1 MSASNKKK
9 LRKEQFSDMLSEKQK
24 QERAEAKK
32 LKTYTISFV
41 VAMALVVCAALA
53 VLGVR
58 AVNNSGIVQKNTI
71 AATIGDRELSS
82 VEMSY
87 YYIDAVNKFYE
98 DMSTS
103 YGDSASAYL
112 EAMGLNTS
120 VALDQQTYS
129 EETGETWADYFLNT
143 AMDQAASDYAL
154 YDLATKEE
162 YKLSDSEQESVD
174 SYLNNIEVYA
184 QLYGYS
190 NVKQFLRANYGFGAD
205 KDSYSEY
212 YERGAIARSYYNA
225 YPDTLSYDD
234 DAIKAHDAENAINF
248 NSYDYS
254 SCYLSYTYFRQGG
267 TEDEEGTVTYSEDE
281 NNAAR
286 DAMKTVAEA
295 LATATSVEELEAKV
309 KEIEVNEGTTL
320 SVSHSEDALYSSINT
335 AIAAWLTEEGR
346 KEGDI
351 TAIPNTSTT
360 ENEDGSETTVTNGYY
375 VVIYHGLNTNETTI
389 GNVRHLL
396 VSFEGGTEDEE
407 TGETVYSDEEKAT
420 AKEAAEKYLTDWK
433 AGDATE
439 ESFIALVKEHSD
451 DSSAEEG
458 GLFENVCPDGT
469 YVAEFQNWA
478 LDENRKEGDAEVIET
493 QFGYHVMYYVGA
505 SEMTYRTYMITE
517 ELRAADF
524 EEWYA
529 ALTKDITKTLGDTSK
544 MTLGLIVAP
553 Q

>member
-9 LRKEQFSDMLSEKQK
+9 LRKEQYSDMLSEKQK

-32 LKTYTISFV
+32 LKTYTIGFV
-41 VAMALVVCAALA
+41 VAMVLVVCTALG

-58 AVNNSGIVQKNTI
+58 AVNNSGIIQKNTI

-98 DMSTS
+98 EMNNT
-103 YGDSASAYL
+103 YGDSASTYL

-129 EETGETWADYFLNT
+129 EETGETWADHFLSA

-162 YKLSDSEQESVD
+162 YKLDDSEQKSID

-184 QLYGYS
+184 TLYGYS

-205 KDSYSEY
+205 MDSYSEY
-212 YERGAIARSYYNA
+212 YERGEIARSYYNA

-234 DAIKAHDAENAINF
+234 DAIKAHDAEHAINF

-267 TEDEEGTVTYSEDE
+267 TEDEEGKVTYSEDE

-286 DAMKTVAEA
+286 DAMKTAAEA
-295 LATATSVEELEAKV
+295 LATATSVEDLEAKA
-309 KEIEVNEGTTL
+309 KDTEVNEGTTL
-320 SVSHSEDALYSSINT
+320 SVSRNEDALYSSINA
-335 AIAAWLTEEGR
+335 AIAEWLTEEGR

-351 TAIPNTSTT
+351 AAIPNTSTT
-360 ENEDGSETTVTNGYY
+360 KNEDGTETTVTNGYY

-396 VSFEGGTEDEE
+396 VSFEGGTKDEE
-407 TGETVYSDEEKAT
+407 TGKTVYSDEDKAK
-420 AKEAAEKYLTDWK
+420 AKEAADKYLDEWK

-439 ESFIALVKEHSD
+439 ESFIELVKEHSD
-451 DSSAEEG
+451 DGSAEEG

-469 YVAEFQNWA
+469 YVPEFQNWA
-478 LDENRKEGDAEVIET
+478 LDADRQVGDTEVIET

-505 SEMTYRTYMITE
+505 SELTYRTYMITE

-524 EEWYA
+524 EEWYT

-544 MTLGLIVAP
+544 MTLGLIVAAK
-553 Q
+553 